1 MDRRCALSAINA
13 RGALPGGLTSGPA
26 RWLMSRAVGHV
37 AASGL
42 RLGGEQKRMRT
53 GPHQTRSGHV
63 SVPDPRLGPVQ
74 GSSAF
79 CPGTLGPPC
88 GRPGPHTGG
97 SGSHSRG
104 PACTRGGPGPT
115 LGVWIV
121 YPGVQDQPWGS
132 RLYIRGSSALSG
144 GVRTYCWCLGVYHLL
159 WTRGGSGLAHVVE
172 SGRCCGPRIATWDW
186 GESWLGPTHSTSTTR
201 LRDSRMGSSSLY
213 SSRGYHSFRVPTKGH
228 RTVRCF
234 SWQWAQECPGSR
246 LLPQRNPRA
255 RCSLARFLAR
265 HRTVRCTVR
274 ATTSCQN

>member
-1 MDRRCALSAINA
+1 LLNAEAAHRLPVEWTGTPHAEWTCLIKCGVCTPPVSGMDRRCALSAINA

-144 GVRTYCWCLGVYHLL
+144 GVRTYC
-159 WTRGGSGLAHVVE
+159 
-172 SGRCCGPRIATWDW
+172 
-186 GESWLGPTHSTSTTR
+186 
-201 LRDSRMGSSSLY
+201 
-213 SSRGYHSFRVPTKGH
+213 
-228 RTVRCF
+228 
-234 SWQWAQECPGSR
+234 
-246 LLPQRNPRA
+246 
-255 RCSLARFLAR
+255 
-265 HRTVRCTVR
+265 
-274 ATTSCQN
+274 